1 MTPRRHRERLDDDNQ
16 TTTTPKRR
24 ERLRLDDPPRKERRS
39 DDLTLLGAFADP
51 RLFAPFFPDPESWI
65 AWQALIAAAFGLPMS
80 GEQLAIYRKATG
92 RTDPPVE
99 QMRELVLVVGRRGG
113 KSRVLA
119 LIATWLAAFVDYRP
133 YLDPG
138 ERGVVQVL
146 AADRDQAKI
155 ILRYVKAF
163 FKLPMLAKLVER
175 DSQFGLELSNAVA
188 IEVTTASFRS
198 VRGRTTVAALAD
210 EIAFWNDEG
219 ANPDAEVIKA
229 IRPSQATIPNALL
242 ILASSPY
249 ARKGVLWDMYRQYY
263 GKDDPRV
270 LAWQA
275 STETMNPS
283 IDPKYLADQYEND
296 PVSASAEYGA
306 QFRTDVEAFIAAEA
320 VDAVT
325 SDERERPY
333 IGGKRYHAFADPAGG
348 SGKDSFTLAIGHVE
362 ERIPTL
368 DVIREFKPPFSP
380 KAVIEQCCD
389 LLKQYG
395 IRKLTADRYAAEFVV
410 EGFREHQITLEH
422 SLKPKSQIYS
432 EFLPLLNSKTCDILD
447 NPRLRTQLV
456 GLERRVARSGKDSID
471 HGPGGHDDVANAV
484 AGVLTSMGVRKY
496 KYVADLSWVVGS
508 TENNPQSVAAQKLSA
523 LVQFQTTKGLL
534 R

>member
-1 MTPRRHRERLDDDNQ
+1 MGLKRIRLEDADEAPQ
-16 TTTTPKRR
+16 TTTPKRR
-24 ERLRLDDPPRKERRS
+24 IPRERLDPAPRSER
-39 DDLTLLGAFADP
+39 LTLLDAIADP
-51 RLFAPFFPDPESWI
+51 KLFAPFFKDPESWLS
-65 AWQALIAAAFGLPMS
+65 WRSLIAAAFGLPMTD
-80 GEQLAIYRKATG
+80 EQLAIFKRCTG
-92 RTDPPVE
+92 RELPPVE
-99 QMRELVLVVGRRGG
+99 QVRELVLVVGRRGG
-113 KSRVLA
+113 KSRILA
-119 LIATWLAAFVDYRP
+119 LIGCWLAAFVDYRA

-138 ERGVVQVL
+138 ERGVVQIL

-155 ILRYVKAF
+155 ILRYVKSF
-163 FKLPMLAKLVER
+163 FKLPMLGKLVER
-175 DSQFGLELSNAVA
+175 DSQFGLELSNSVA

-198 VRGRTTVAALAD
+198 VRGRTVVAALAD
-210 EIAFWNDEG
+210 EIAYWNDEG

-229 IRPSQATIPNALL
+229 IRPSQATIPNSIL

-249 ARKGVLWDMYRQYY
+249 ARKGVLWDMHRQHH
-263 GKDDPRV
+263 GKDDPKV
-270 LAWQA
+270 LSWQA

-283 IDPKYLADQYEND
+283 IDPKYLADQYERD

-306 QFRTDVEAFIAAEA
+306 AFRTDVEAFIAAEA

-333 IGGKRYHAFADPAGG
+333 IAGKRYYAFADPAGG

-380 KAVIEQCCD
+380 KVVIEQCCD
-389 LLKQYG
+389 LLKQYSV
-395 IRKLTADRYAAEFVV
+395 RKLTADRYAAEFVA

-432 EFLPLLNSKTCDILD
+432 EFLPLLNSKTCDLLD
-447 NPRLRTQLV
+447 NPRLRTQLI

-471 HGPGGHDDVANAV
+471 HGPGGHDDIANAV
-484 AGVLTSMGVRKY
+484 AGAMTSMGVRKY
-496 KYVADLSWVVGS
+496 RYDATLSWIGS
-508 TENNPQSVAAQKLSA
+508 VDASSQPTRSVAAQRLSGI
-523 LVQFQTTKGLL
+523 LSMKGL
-534 R
+534 